1 MKKLVLINTDFLDVY
16 TGKLHKAGD
25 KEEMTAERI
34 AEIKSVNPEFV
45 SVIGSVEEPEQAEQA
60 EATESVEPVEE
71 PKQPGKK
78 AVKKS

>member
-1 MKKLVLINTDFLDVY
+1 MKKLVLVNIDFKDVY

-45 SVIGSVEEPEQAEQA
+45 SVIGSVEEPVQAEQA
-60 EATESVEPVEE
+60 ADTEPVEPVEDS
-71 PKQPGKK
+71 KQAGKK
-78 AVKKS
+78 TAKK